1 MYEVYPVPSKC
12 PVCGEAMAITRLH
25 CPHCDVTVEGRF
37 AGGRLA
43 RLTPEQLNFVEVYL
57 RCDGKIK
64 RVEDELGVSYPT
76 VRGWLNEIIVALG
89 YEAPRPEVAE
99 ETTSERRRQV
109 LDDLA
114 AGRISSNQAVDL
126 LRGDNS

>member
-25 CPHCDVTVEGRF
+25 CPHCDVSVEGRF
-37 AGGRLA
+37 AWGRLA
-43 RLTPEQLNFVEVYL
+43 RLTPEQLSFVEVYL
-57 RCDGKIK
+57 RCDGKMK
-64 RVEDELGVSYPT
+64 RVEEELGVSYPT
-76 VRGWLNEIIVALG
+76 VRNWLNEIIVALG
-89 YEAPRPEVAE
+89 YEAPRPEAAE

-114 AGRISSNQAVDL
+114 TGRITSSQAIEL
-126 LRGDNS
+126 LRGENS